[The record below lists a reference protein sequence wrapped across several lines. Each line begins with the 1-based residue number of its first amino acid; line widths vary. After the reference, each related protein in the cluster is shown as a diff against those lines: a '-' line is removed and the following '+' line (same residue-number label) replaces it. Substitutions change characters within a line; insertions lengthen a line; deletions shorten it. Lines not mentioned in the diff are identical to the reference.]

1 MSNVCICKIPE
12 YGWVVG
18 QIISEK
24 TGLFNRKKY
33 VVLVRIK
40 CLDGAFQDYYEV
52 KGSRVYL
59 IDEEKVTVE

>member
-1 MSNVCICKIPE
+1 MCKIPV

-18 QIISEK
+18 RIISEK

-40 CLDGAFQDYYEV
+40 CRDGIHEDYYEV
-52 KGSRVYL
+52 KSSRVYL
-59 IDEEKVTVE
+59 IDEEKITVE